1 MTQHRPLSGPPRES
15 AGPMGFK
22 RPKTPELAKL
32 HDSFARVWAQ
42 SAEIDRKLA
51 EAVERL
57 ASIEKTLGIKPEAR
71 R

>member
-1 MTQHRPLSGPPRES
+1 
-15 AGPMGFK
+15 MGFK